1 MTADKMLAF
10 VAACILS
17 GCAHNQPLTV
27 EQLKA
32 QLTDNKNA
40 SIRSYPGKTPDQVKA
55 ASQKVLYLLDPTDM
69 KFDLLDDQLL
79 ATRSG
84 ILFGLGTVFNVRDWY
99 SVSTKMSAGT
109 VESTFGLSEELNLA
123 FIAGGYIP
131 QTFKPNIPISA
142 NGNAAD
148 YKLFHDRVEYV
159 LGINPVWP
167 TCEQAKKE
175 SPDKTMLLC
184 DSIGLENLSPNDKVN

>member
-1 MTADKMLAF
+1 MNTRILLF
-10 VAACILS
+10 VVASWVLVGCVHRAPLS
-17 GCAHNQPLTV
+17 L
-27 EQLKA
+27 EQLDA
-32 QLTDNKNA
+32 QLAANKQA
-40 SIRSYPGKTPDQVKA
+40 SVRAYHGKTLDQVRS
-55 ASQKVLYLLDPTDM
+55 ASQTVLYFLDPADM
-69 KFDLLDDQLL
+69 RFDLLDDQLM

-84 ILFGLGTVFNVRDWY
+84 ILLGLGTVFNVRDWY
-99 SVSTKMSAGT
+99 SVSTKKTSGS

-131 QTFKPNIPISA
+131 QTFKPSIPISA

-167 TCEQAKKE
+167 TCEQAKKS
-175 SPDKTMLLC
+175 SPDKLMLLC
-184 DSIGLENLSPNDKVN
+184 DSIGLEDLSPNDQVN